1 VTRVTDAVRSVKPE
15 AEMSKVSE
23 ECVKLLVKRLEQV
36 VDGSSVFWWDR
47 NMAASWRAHAQ
58 AALNRYKRE
67 TAPKPKPEPKPGEW
81 WFVRD
86 SGAGNSTNIAILLRE
101 PKKWA
106 AGPLLGSYFLTDW
119 IPIARVENL
128 PEGWGE

>member
-1 VTRVTDAVRSVKPE
+1 MTDK
-15 AEMSKVSE
+15 MSKVSE
-23 ECVKLLVKRLEQV
+23 ECVKELVMRLEQA

-67 TAPKPKPEPKPGEW
+67 TAPKPEPKPGEW
-81 WFVRD
+81 WFVRNEYGSAIRLYSDAGWRWD
-86 SGAGNSTNIAILLRE
+86 SAGSATS
-101 PKKWA
+101 PF
-106 AGPLLGSYFLTDW
+106 SSW
-119 IPIARVENL
+119 IPIARVENT